1 MREANTP
8 DVGQV
13 APDFEVADSSGAARR
28 LGELVGDGQL
38 VLVFYRGHW

>member
-1 MREANTP
+1 MHAVNTP

-13 APDFEVADSSGAARR
+13 APDFESTDSSGAPRR
-28 LGELVGDGQL
+28 LGELVGDGRL

>member
-1 MREANTP
+1 MDEANTP
-8 DVGQV
+8 DTGQV
-13 APDFEVADSSGAARR
+13 APDFELMDSDGVTRR